1 MSYLERERLQ
11 QAARIIHQGGV
22 VAYPTEAVYGLG
34 CDPNNG
40 DAVAK
45 ILRMKRR
52 TATKGVILIASTI
65 EQLTPYVAFSRLDE
79 ETFQQIQASWPGAN
93 TWLIPAKPQTPAW
106 LRGRHQTLAVRIT
119 DHPVAKGLCH
129 AVGGAIVS
137 TSANISNH
145 SPATSAKECRFIFK
159 QQLDHI
165 VSGSVDPGAR
175 PSTIRDALSGQ
186 TIRA

>member
-11 QAARIIHQGGV
+11 QAARVIHQGGV

-34 CDPNNG
+34 CDPANR

-52 TATKGVILIASTI
+52 TAAKGVILIASTI
-65 EQLTPYVAFSRLDE
+65 EQLTPYVVFSRLDE
-79 ETFQQIQASWPGAN
+79 ETFQQIKASWPGPN
-93 TWLIPAKPQTPAW
+93 TWLIPAKPQSPVW
-106 LRGRHQTLAVRIT
+106 LRGQHQTLAVRIT
-119 DHPVAKGLCH
+119 DHPVAKGLCN

-145 SPATSAKECRFIFK
+145 PPATSARECRFIFR

-165 VSGSVDPGAR
+165 VSGTVDPDAK

>member
-11 QAARIIHQGGV
+11 QAARVIHQGGV

-34 CDPNNG
+34 CDPANG

-52 TATKGVILIASTI
+52 TAVKGVILIASTI

-119 DHPVAKGLCH
+119 DHPVAKELCH

-145 SPATSAKECRFIFK
+145 PPATSARECRFIFR

-165 VSGSVDPGAR
+165 VSGSVDSGAR

>member
-1 MSYLERERLQ
+1 VSYLERERLQ

-34 CDPNNG
+34 CDPANR

-52 TATKGVILIASTI
+52 AAAKGVILIASTI

-79 ETFQQIQASWPGAN
+79 ETFQQIKASWPGAT

-119 DHPVAKGLCH
+119 DHPIAKGLCH

-145 SPATSAKECRFIFK
+145 PPATSAKECRFIFR

-165 VSGSVDPGAR
+165 VNGSVDHDAS